1 MGTLRKVEGKL
12 ADMFPEE
19 EIAAQKEFS
28 IDRDAK
34 VFGALLEL
42 LASGTVPHSVP
53 EEELNNELKHWGMPD
68 IDELELEEEEDDDT
82 ESDSP
87 QKQVPSNVRV
97 PVDVGHV
104 DSRLDAKYSMRSDE
118 MFGRAIAL
126 VRQED
131 TIVKISDIQHGLA
144 LLRELLTIERNNA
157 AFMFYLA
164 YGEMRLGRTAEA
176 IYWVDRVLKID
187 PANLAAASLKTLIN
201 DRRKQ
206 NSITGLIVLGGVV
219 LAAGISYWIT
229 KSNATIE

>member
-1 MGTLRKVEGKL
+1 M
-12 ADMFPEE
+12 
-19 EIAAQKEFS
+19 QKEFAV
-28 IDRDAK
+28 DRDAK

-53 EEELNNELKHWGMPD
+53 EEELNNELKYWGMPD

-97 PVDVGHV
+97 PVDVGGHV

-176 IYWVDRVLKID
+176 TYWVDRVLKID

-219 LAAGISYWIT
+219 CAAAISYWIT
-229 KSNATIE
+229 SSNAATD